1 MCVFFA
7 KPTGVFFTYT
17 PLIISLITNI
27 LKNEEIRNT
36 KNKSMKRIV
45 KLSLINFIL
54 NKIIYPGKM

>member
-1 MCVFFA
+1 MYVFFA
-7 KPTGVFFTYT
+7 KPTGVFSTYT
-17 PLIISLITNI
+17 PLIISLVTNI
-27 LKNEEIRNT
+27 LKNEEIRIT